1 MRINLRIKVLDWT
14 FFMMLA
20 KTQTL
25 EGVTSCCFDE
35 NGKSDGMHFP
45 MWDLERCTLEEAYES
60 LRSVHEKY
68 GLGDIFMVSDK
79 IGSYRAWCFTRVPLK
94 TYLHI
99 LLDTE
104 HLDWNFFYWTVHRG
118 KATLRTSNKQ
128 GREPQKVVKVLSGSP
143 EIFPTRVEQVL
154 YDTGV
159 EKRGNNILLG
169 GD

>member
-1 MRINLRIKVLDWT
+1 MRFNMRIKIREWT

-25 EGVTSCCFDE
+25 EGVTSCSFSED
-35 NGKSDGMHFP
+35 GKPDGMHFP
-45 MWDLERCTLEEAYES
+45 MWDLEECTLEEAYTS
-60 LRSVHEKY
+60 LRIVQEKY
-68 GLGDIFMVSDK
+68 SLGDIFVTSDK
-79 IGSYRAWCFTRVPLK
+79 EGSYRAWCFTRVPLK

-128 GREPQKVVKVLSGSP
+128 KRQPQKVIKILRGYP
-143 EIFPTRVEQVL
+143 EMFPTKVEQVI
-154 YDTGV
+154 YDTGT
-159 EKRGNNILLG
+159 EKRGRNILLEG
-169 GD
+169 G